1 MKNIFK
7 RSIIRN
13 VEKDDELIDIKLII
27 RKYV

>member
-13 VEKDDELIDIKLII
+13 VEKDDELIDIKLTI